1 MNKIYHLSVLIL
13 FIGFMGI
20 SCRNKAADPTVTYE
34 VTTNNDNFDISYL
47 DGNGNEI
54 HETITENFWTI
65 SFIGKKNDPVSLS
78 VRANALNDKI
88 AAKIIYDGK
97 PIKEVTTYG
106 QKSGEKISAEIS
118 TKLPY

>member
-1 MNKIYHLSVLIL
+1 MGSSCKNKP
-13 FIGFMGI
+13 
-20 SCRNKAADPTVTYE
+20 ADPTVTYE
-34 VTTNNDNFDISYL
+34 VTTNNNNFDIYYL
-47 DGNGNEI
+47 DGTGKEI
-54 HETITENFWTI
+54 HETITENYWTI

-78 VRANALNDKI
+78 VKANDLNDHI